1 MVKNTYGHMPSVYTR
16 LETIFVVYL
25 FEQRDFV
32 VRNKSGHKVL
42 CCFFVTE
49 IKQSLWFDI

>member
-1 MVKNTYGHMPSVYTR
+1 MVKNTFAHMSSVCIQDSK
-16 LETIFVVYL
+16 TIFVVYL

-42 CCFFVTE
+42 C
-49 IKQSLWFDI
+49 